1 MTAIATTIMEM
12 QPEMS
17 MSTAIT
23 IITPMTKRPTAIAT
37 ATMQKE
43 DAGTTEA
50 ATAPMRKG
58 SSAPAW
64 ERRGTR
70 SSRQWR
76 QEHKASRTSS
86 AQPEQT
92 PATDAAVL

>member
-1 MTAIATTIMEM
+1 MAVEKTAILTDTITVKTSRK
-12 QPEMS
+12 PEMS

-37 ATMQKE
+37 AAMQKE

-58 SSAPAW
+58 SSAPA
-64 ERRGTR
+64 
-70 SSRQWR
+70 
-76 QEHKASRTSS
+76 
-86 AQPEQT
+86 
-92 PATDAAVL
+92 